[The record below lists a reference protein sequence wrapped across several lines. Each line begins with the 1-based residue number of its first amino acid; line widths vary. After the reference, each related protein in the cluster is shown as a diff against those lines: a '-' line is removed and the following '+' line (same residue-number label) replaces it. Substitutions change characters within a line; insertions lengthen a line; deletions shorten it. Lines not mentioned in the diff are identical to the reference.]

1 MIFKYFFWE
10 EIKMKFT
17 KKLMA
22 TVLVVALSIAAL
34 PVGVM
39 AVTKDAT
46 NTVPNKKSLMKLVD
60 EFSTPIGVTEEY
72 IMKAGK
78 SLTYDFSK
86 VTARADMLRFKAEK
100 KKQVNKISKR
110 MFGKKTSKV
119 TLYPGEWGDSEVVME
134 MDSIKKTSKK
144 NYYVKGQVYFASKV
158 GGKKHL
164 VGTFRLYVLRK
175 TSAKYKYVAT
185 KLSLTKWKKATT
197 KSSKVNLFSSAK
209 KYKNIKATMTYQ
221 LITVSGVDGSKAI
234 NKALRGDMD
243 GFQKS
248 KSATNFYTWV
258 AEDDAKKIKDNYYFT
273 ATSKVKYNMNN
284 ILSVRI
290 TLKWYAGGA
299 ENTDEYG
306 YNFDARTGKQ
316 IGVKS
321 VVSGSTKTIKK
332 KMYTAIKKKN
342 WSKAYKKKAKKVIKK
357 AKLKDL
363 EFYMKND
370 KVIICFEPY
379 TLGKKQREF
388 KTFYI
393 FSKYF

>member
-1 MIFKYFFWE
+1 
-10 EIKMKFT
+10 MKFT
-17 KKLMA
+17 KKLLAAVLVAALTISAVPVMAA
-22 TVLVVALSIAAL
+22 TV
-34 PVGVM
+34 
-39 AVTKDAT
+39 DAT

-72 IMKAGK
+72 IMKSGQTLK
-78 SLTYDFSK
+78 YDFSK

-100 KKQVNKISKR
+100 KKQVKKISKR

-119 TLYPGEWGDSEVVME
+119 TLYPGEWGDSQVVME
-134 MDSIKKTSKK
+134 IDSIKKTSKK
-144 NYYVKGQVYFASKV
+144 NYYVKGQVYFASLTDK
-158 GGKKHL
+158 KKHL

-185 KLSLTKWKKATT
+185 KLALTTWKKATT

-221 LITVSGVDGSKAI
+221 LITVSGVDGAKTI
-234 NKALRGDMD
+234 NKTLRGDMNA
-243 GFQKS
+243 FQKS

-299 ENTDEYG
+299 ENSDEYG

-316 IGVKS
+316 IGIKS
-321 VVSGSTKTIKK
+321 VVAGSTNTIKK

-342 WSKAYKKKAKKVIKK
+342 WSKSYKKKAKKFIKK
-357 AKLKDL
+357 TKLKDL

-379 TLGKKQREF
+379 TLGKKQRAF
-388 KTFYI
+388 KSFYI

>member
-1 MIFKYFFWE
+1 
-10 EIKMKFT
+10 MKFT
-17 KKLMA
+17 KKLLAAVLVAALTISAVPVMAA
-22 TVLVVALSIAAL
+22 TV
-34 PVGVM
+34 
-39 AVTKDAT
+39 DAT

-72 IMKAGK
+72 IMKSGQTLK
-78 SLTYDFSK
+78 YDFSK

-100 KKQVNKISKR
+100 KKQVKKISKR

-119 TLYPGEWGDSEVVME
+119 TLYPGEWGDSQVVME
-134 MDSIKKTSKK
+134 IDSIKKTSKK
-144 NYYVKGQVYFASKV
+144 NYYVKGQVYFASLTDK
-158 GGKKHL
+158 KKHL

-185 KLSLTKWKKATT
+185 KLALTTWKKATT

-221 LITVSGVDGSKAI
+221 LITVSGVDGAKTI
-234 NKALRGDMD
+234 NKTLRGDMNA
-243 GFQKS
+243 FQKS

-299 ENTDEYG
+299 ENSDEYG

-316 IGVKS
+316 IGIKS
-321 VVSGSTKTIKK
+321 VVAGSTNTIKK

-342 WSKAYKKKAKKVIKK
+342 WSKSYKKKAKKVIKK

-379 TLGKKQREF
+379 TLGKKQRAF

>member
-1 MIFKYFFWE
+1 
-10 EIKMKFT
+10 MKIT
-17 KKLMA
+17 KKLIA
-22 TVLVVALSIAAL
+22 TVLVVALTIAAV
-34 PVGVM
+34 PVMGATV
-39 AVTKDAT
+39 DAT

-72 IMKAGK
+72 IMKPGK
-78 SLTYDFSK
+78 TLTYDFSK
-86 VTARADMLRFKAEK
+86 VTARADMLRFKTDK
-100 KKQVNKISKR
+100 KKKVNKYSKR

-119 TLYPGEWGDSEVVME
+119 TLYPGEWGDSKVVME
-134 MDSIKKTSKK
+134 IDSIKKTSKI
-144 NYYVKGQVYFASKV
+144 NYYVKGQVYFQSLTDQ
-158 GGKKHL
+158 KKHL
-164 VGTFRLYVLRK
+164 VGTFRLYVQRK
-175 TSAKYKYVAT
+175 KTAKYKYVGT
-185 KLSLTKWKKATT
+185 KLSLTTWKKATT

-234 NKALRGDMD
+234 NKALRADMNAL
-243 GFQKS
+243 QKS

-290 TLKWYAGGA
+290 TLHWYVGGA

-316 IGVKS
+316 IGIKN
-321 VVSGSTKTIKK
+321 VVTGSTKTIKK
-332 KMYTAIKKKN
+332 KMYTAINKKN
-342 WSKAYKKKAKKVIKK
+342 WSKSYKKKAKKVIKK
-357 AKLKDL
+357 AKLKNL

-379 TLGKKQREF
+379 TLGKKQRGF

>member
-1 MIFKYFFWE
+1 
-10 EIKMKFT
+10 MKFT
-17 KKLMA
+17 KKLLAAVLVAALTISAVPVMAA
-22 TVLVVALSIAAL
+22 TV
-34 PVGVM
+34 
-39 AVTKDAT
+39 DAT

-72 IMKAGK
+72 IMKSGQTLK
-78 SLTYDFSK
+78 YDFSK

-100 KKQVNKISKR
+100 KKQVKKISKR

-119 TLYPGEWGDSEVVME
+119 TLYPGEWGDSQVVME
-134 MDSIKKTSKK
+134 IDSIKKTSKK
-144 NYYVKGQVYFASKV
+144 NYYVKGQVYFASLTDK
-158 GGKKHL
+158 KKHL

-185 KLSLTKWKKATT
+185 KLALTTWKKATT

-221 LITVSGVDGSKAI
+221 LITVSGVDGAKTI
-234 NKALRGDMD
+234 NKTLRGDMNA
-243 GFQKS
+243 FQKS

-299 ENTDEYG
+299 ENSDEYG

-316 IGVKS
+316 IGIKS
-321 VVSGSTKTIKK
+321 VVAGSTNTIKK

-342 WSKAYKKKAKKVIKK
+342 WSKSYKKKAKKVIKK

-379 TLGKKQREF
+379 TLGKKQRAF
-388 KTFYI
+388 KSFYI

>member
-1 MIFKYFFWE
+1 
-10 EIKMKFT
+10 MKLT
-17 KKLMA
+17 KKLLA
-22 TVLVVALSIAAL
+22 TVLVVALTIAAV
-34 PVGVM
+34 PVMGATV
-39 AVTKDAT
+39 DAT

-72 IMKAGK
+72 IMGPGK
-78 SLTYDFSK
+78 SVTYNFSK

-100 KKQVNKISKR
+100 KKEVNKYSKR

-119 TLYPGEWGDSEVVME
+119 TLYPGEWGDSKVVME
-134 MDSIKKTSKK
+134 IGSIKKNTKK
-144 NYYVKGQVYFASKV
+144 NYYVKGQVYFTNLRD
-158 GGKKHL
+158 GKKHL
-164 VGTFRLYVLRK
+164 VGTFRLYVQRK
-175 TSAKYKYVAT
+175 KTAKYKYVAT
-185 KLSLTKWKKATT
+185 KLKLTKWKKATT

-221 LITVSGVDGSKAI
+221 LITVSGVDGAKAI

-243 GFQKS
+243 ALQKS
-248 KSATNFYTWV
+248 NSANNFYQWV

-290 TLKWYAGGA
+290 TIHWYVGGA

-316 IGVKS
+316 IGIKKVVK
-321 VVSGSTKTIKK
+321 GSTKTIKK
-332 KMYTAIKKKN
+332 KMYKAIDKKN
-342 WSKAYKKKAKKVIKK
+342 WSKSYKKKAKKYIKK
-357 AKLKDL
+357 TKLSKL

-370 KVIICFEPY
+370 KVIICMEPY

-388 KTFYI
+388 KSFYI
-393 FSKYF
+393 FSIYF

>member
-1 MIFKYFFWE
+1 
-10 EIKMKFT
+10 MKFT
-17 KKLMA
+17 KKILA
-22 TVLVVALSIAAL
+22 TVLVLALTIATV
-34 PVGVM
+34 PVMGATV
-39 AVTKDAT
+39 DAT
-46 NTVPNKKSLMKLVD
+46 KSVPNKKSLMKLVD

-72 IMKAGK
+72 IMKAGATV
-78 SLTYDFSK
+78 SYDFSNVK
-86 VTARADMLRFKAEK
+86 ARADMLRFKTEK

-119 TLYPGEWGDSEVVME
+119 TLYPGEWGDSEVVMQI
-134 MDSIKKTSKK
+134 DSIKKTSKK
-144 NYYVKGQVYFASKV
+144 NYYVKGQVLFSNMRD
-158 GGKKHL
+158 GKKHL
-164 VGTFRLYVLRK
+164 CGTFRLYVLRK
-175 TSAKYKYVAT
+175 TSAKYKYVGQ

-197 KSSKVNLFSSAK
+197 KASKVNLFSSAK

-221 LITVSGVDGSKAI
+221 LITVSGVDGAKTI
-234 NKALRGDMD
+234 NKTLRADMN

-248 KSATNFYTWV
+248 QSATNFYSYV
-258 AEDDAKKIKDNYYFT
+258 AEDDGKKIKDSYYFT

-284 ILSVRI
+284 ILSIRI

-299 ENTDEYG
+299 VNTDEYG
-306 YNFDARTGKQ
+306 YNFNARTGNQ
-316 IGVKS
+316 IGIKS

-332 KMYTAIKKKN
+332 KMYAAIKKKG
-342 WSKAYKKKAKKVIKK
+342 WSKSYTKKAKKIIKK
-357 AKLKDL
+357 TKLKDL

-379 TLGKKQREF
+379 SLGKKQRDF

>member
-1 MIFKYFFWE
+1 
-10 EIKMKFT
+10 MKIT
-17 KKLMA
+17 KKLIA
-22 TVLVVALSIAAL
+22 TVLVVALTIAAV
-34 PVGVM
+34 PVMGATV
-39 AVTKDAT
+39 DAT

-72 IMKAGK
+72 IMKPGK
-78 SLTYDFSK
+78 TLTYDFSK
-86 VTARADMLRFKAEK
+86 VTARADMLRFKTDK
-100 KKQVNKISKR
+100 KKKVNKYSKR

-119 TLYPGEWGDSEVVME
+119 TLYPGEWGDSKVVME
-134 MDSIKKTSKK
+134 IDSIKKTSKI
-144 NYYVKGQVYFASKV
+144 NYYVKGQVYFQSLTDQ
-158 GGKKHL
+158 KKHL
-164 VGTFRLYVLRK
+164 VGTFRLYVQRK
-175 TSAKYKYVAT
+175 KTAKYKYVGT
-185 KLSLTKWKKATT
+185 KLSLTTWKKATT

-221 LITVSGVDGSKAI
+221 LITVSGVDGAKTI
-234 NKALRGDMD
+234 NKTLKADMD

-248 KSATNFYTWV
+248 KSATNFYSWV

-299 ENTDEYG
+299 ENSDEYG

-316 IGVKS
+316 IGIKS
-321 VVSGSTKTIKK
+321 VVTGSTKTIKK
-332 KMYTAIKKKN
+332 KMYTAINKKN
-342 WSKAYKKKAKKVIKK
+342 WSKAYKKKAKKIIKK
-357 AKLKDL
+357 AKLKNL

-379 TLGKKQREF
+379 TLGKKQRGF

>member
-1 MIFKYFFWE
+1 
-10 EIKMKFT
+10 MKIT
-17 KKLMA
+17 KKLIA
-22 TVLVVALSIAAL
+22 TVLVVALTIAAV
-34 PVGVM
+34 PVMGATV
-39 AVTKDAT
+39 DAT

-72 IMKAGK
+72 IMKPGK
-78 SLTYDFSK
+78 TLTYDFSK
-86 VTARADMLRFKAEK
+86 VTARADMLRFKTDK
-100 KKQVNKISKR
+100 KKKVNKYSKR

-119 TLYPGEWGDSEVVME
+119 TLYPGEWGDSKVVME
-134 MDSIKKTSKK
+134 IDSIKKTSKI
-144 NYYVKGQVYFASKV
+144 NYYVKGQVYFQSMTDQ
-158 GGKKHL
+158 KKHL
-164 VGTFRLYVLRK
+164 VGTFRLYVQRK
-175 TSAKYKYVAT
+175 KTAKYKYVAT
-185 KLSLTKWKKATT
+185 KLSLTTWKKATT

-221 LITVSGVDGSKAI
+221 LITVSGVDGAKAI
-234 NKALRGDMD
+234 NKALRADMNAL
-243 GFQKS
+243 QKS
-248 KSATNFYTWV
+248 NSATKFYTWV

-290 TLKWYAGGA
+290 TIHWYVGGA

-316 IGVKS
+316 IGIKS
-321 VVSGSTKTIKK
+321 VVTGSTKTIKK
-332 KMYTAIKKKN
+332 KMYTAINKKN
-342 WSKAYKKKAKKVIKK
+342 WSKSYKKKAKKVIKK

-379 TLGKKQREF
+379 ILGKKQRGF

>member
-1 MIFKYFFWE
+1 
-10 EIKMKFT
+10 MKFT
-17 KKLMA
+17 KKLLAAVLVAALTISAVPVMAA
-22 TVLVVALSIAAL
+22 TV
-34 PVGVM
+34 
-39 AVTKDAT
+39 DAT
-46 NTVPNKKSLMKLVD
+46 NTVPNKKNLMKLVD

-72 IMKAGK
+72 IMKSGQTLK
-78 SLTYDFSK
+78 YDFSK

-100 KKQVNKISKR
+100 KKQVKKISKR

-119 TLYPGEWGDSEVVME
+119 TLYPGEWGDSQVVME
-134 MDSIKKTSKK
+134 IDSIKKTSKK
-144 NYYVKGQVYFASKV
+144 NYYVKGQVYFASLTDK
-158 GGKKHL
+158 KKHL

-185 KLSLTKWKKATT
+185 KLALTTWKKATT

-221 LITVSGVDGSKAI
+221 LITVSGVDGAKTI
-234 NKALRGDMD
+234 NKTLRGDMNA
-243 GFQKS
+243 FQKS

-299 ENTDEYG
+299 ENSDEYG

-316 IGVKS
+316 IGIKS
-321 VVSGSTKTIKK
+321 VVAGSTNTIKK

-342 WSKAYKKKAKKVIKK
+342 WSKSYKKKAKKVIKK

-379 TLGKKQREF
+379 TLGKKQRAF
-388 KTFYI
+388 KSFYI

>member
-1 MIFKYFFWE
+1 
-10 EIKMKFT
+10 MKVT
-17 KKLMA
+17 KKIIT
-22 TVLVVALSIAAL
+22 TVLVVALSIAAV
-34 PVGVM
+34 PVMGATV
-39 AVTKDAT
+39 DAT

-72 IMKAGK
+72 IMKAGQTK
-78 SLTYDFSK
+78 SYDFNK

-119 TLYPGEWGDSEVVME
+119 TLYPGEWGDSQVVME
-134 MDSIKKTSKK
+134 IDSIKKTSKK
-144 NYYVKGQVYFASKV
+144 NYYIKGQVYFSSVTGNK
-158 GGKKHL
+158 KKHL

-185 KLSLTKWKKATT
+185 KLSLTTWKKATT
-197 KSSKVNLFSSAK
+197 KASKVNLFASAK

-221 LITVSGVDGSKAI
+221 LITVSGVDGAKAI
-234 NKALRGDMD
+234 NKTLKADMD

-299 ENTDEYG
+299 ENSDEYG
-306 YNFDARTGKQ
+306 YNFNAKTGAQ
-316 IGVKS
+316 IGIKN
-321 VVSGSTKTIKK
+321 VVTGSTNTIKK
-332 KMYTAIKKKN
+332 KMYTAIKKTS
-342 WSKAYKKKAKKVIKK
+342 WSKSYKKKAKKIIKK
-357 AKLKDL
+357 TKLNNL

-379 TLGKKQREF
+379 SLGKKQRSF
-388 KTFYI
+388 KRFYI

>member
-1 MIFKYFFWE
+1 
-10 EIKMKFT
+10 MKFT
-17 KKLMA
+17 KKLLAAVLVAALTISAVPVMAA
-22 TVLVVALSIAAL
+22 TV
-34 PVGVM
+34 
-39 AVTKDAT
+39 DAT

-78 SLTYDFSK
+78 TMSYDFSK

-119 TLYPGEWGDSEVVME
+119 TLYPGEWGDSQVVME
-134 MDSIKKTSKK
+134 IDSIKKTSKK
-144 NYYVKGQVYFASKV
+144 NYYVKGQVYFASLTDK
-158 GGKKHL
+158 KKHL

-185 KLSLTKWKKATT
+185 KLALTTWKKATT

-221 LITVSGVDGSKAI
+221 LITVSGVDGAKTI
-234 NKALRGDMD
+234 NKTLRGDMNA
-243 GFQKS
+243 FQKS

-299 ENTDEYG
+299 ENSDEYG

-316 IGVKS
+316 IGIKS
-321 VVSGSTKTIKK
+321 VVAGSTNTIKK

-342 WSKAYKKKAKKVIKK
+342 WSKSYKKKAKKVIKK

-379 TLGKKQREF
+379 TLGKKQRAF
-388 KTFYI
+388 KSFYI